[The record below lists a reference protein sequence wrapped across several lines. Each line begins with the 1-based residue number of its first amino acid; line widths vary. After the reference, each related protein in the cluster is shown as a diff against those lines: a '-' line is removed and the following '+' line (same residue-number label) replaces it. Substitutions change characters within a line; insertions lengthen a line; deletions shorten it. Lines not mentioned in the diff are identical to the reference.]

1 MIYVRY
7 IQSVTYENCNF
18 LLKTFLLE
26 LGKLNFTDAFKL
38 AITELPEEYD
48 PTSLGAYTTFVGEFG
63 THYAKRST
71 MGARY
76 GIFYCDFFYI
86 LF

>member
-1 MIYVRY
+1 M
-7 IQSVTYENCNF
+7 SF
-18 LLKTFLLE
+18 LKGLFQQKICFFLE

-76 GIFYCDFFYI
+76 GKLSFHI
-86 LF
+86 LRSL

>member
-1 MIYVRY
+1 MTYVRQNV
-7 IQSVTYENCNF
+7 I
-18 LLKTFLLE
+18 LKGLFRQMMCFFLE

-76 GIFYCDFFYI
+76 GKFYCVFFYI